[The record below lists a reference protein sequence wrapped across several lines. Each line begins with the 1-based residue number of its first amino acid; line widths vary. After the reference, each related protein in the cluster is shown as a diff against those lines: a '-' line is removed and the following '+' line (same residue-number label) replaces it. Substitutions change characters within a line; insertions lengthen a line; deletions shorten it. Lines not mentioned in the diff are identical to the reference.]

1 MERREAWIALDLI
14 EHIGPR
20 TVTKLLEIFADPL
33 AILNA
38 GTRTLNDLSF
48 LTAQQRAALCAGPD
62 AAALRKVV
70 DRLTEMG
77 AAWVCRDE
85 EAYPS
90 LLKEIPDPPS
100 VLYVRGNLHDI
111 DPAVAVVGTRSPS
124 HYGGEA
130 AFSLSRDLSLRGVSV
145 VSGLARGI
153 DTCAHRGALKG
164 LGKTVAVLGSGI
176 DTIYP
181 PENLALAEE
190 ICSQGAV
197 VSEFPPGTGPRPE
210 HFPRRNRII
219 TGLSSG
225 VVIVEAT
232 LRSGAMITARHALD
246 QGRLCMAVPGA
257 ITNPRSKGPHE
268 LLRQGATLVEQ
279 ADDVL
284 MEIAPQLHGVL
295 TRQQPE
301 NVGGIIALMD
311 GEPLGIE
318 EIAKVL
324 KTDITETTRML
335 SMLELKGD
343 IERVAGNRFTRR
355 RLHG

>member
-20 TVTKLLEIFADPL
+20 TITKLLELFADPL

-48 LTAQQRAALCAGPD
+48 LTAQQRAALCTGAD
-62 AAALRKVV
+62 AAALKEAV
-70 DRLTEMG
+70 DRLGRMG
-77 AAWVCRDE
+77 AGWVCRDE
-85 EAYPS
+85 NEYPA
-90 LLKEIPDPPS
+90 LLKEIHDPPS

-130 AFSLSRDLSLRGVSV
+130 AFTLSRDLSLRGVSI

-153 DTCAHRGALKG
+153 DTHAHRGALKG
-164 LGKTVAVLGSGI
+164 LGKTMAVLGSGI
-176 DTIYP
+176 DCIYP

-190 ICSQGAV
+190 ISQHGAV

-219 TGLSSG
+219 TGLSSA

-268 LLRQGATLVEQ
+268 LLRQGATLVEE
-279 ADDVL
+279 ADDIL
-284 MEIAPQLHGVL
+284 MEIAPQLQGVL
-295 TRQQPE
+295 AEQQTE
-301 NVGGIIALMD
+301 NASGIMSLIT
-311 GEPLGIE
+311 GEALGIE
-318 EIAKVL
+318 EIASAL
-324 KTDITETTRML
+324 KTDISEATRL
-335 SMLELKGD
+335 LTILELNGE

>member
-20 TVTKLLEIFADPL
+20 TITKLLELFADPRT
-33 AILNA
+33 ILKA
-38 GTRTLNDLSF
+38 GTRNLNDLSF
-48 LTAQQRAALCAGPD
+48 LTTQQRAALSAGAD
-62 AAALRKVV
+62 TAELRKIV
-70 DRLTEMG
+70 DQLDRMG

-85 EAYPS
+85 DDYPA

-100 VLYVRGNLHDI
+100 ILYVRGNIHEI
-111 DPAVAVVGTRSPS
+111 DPSVAVVGTRSPS
-124 HYGGEA
+124 HYGGDV
-130 AFSLSRDLSLRGVSV
+130 AFTLSRDLSLRGLSI

-153 DTCAHRGALKG
+153 DTYAHRGALKG

-190 ICSQGAV
+190 ICARGAV

-284 MEIAPQLHGVL
+284 MEIAPQLQGIL
-295 TRQQPE
+295 NEQQPE
-301 NVGGIIALMD
+301 SERGIMSLVA

-318 EIAKVL
+318 EIARAL
-324 KTDITETTRML
+324 RTDITETTRML
-335 SMLELKGD
+335 SILELRGE

>member
-33 AILNA
+33 AVLNA
-38 GTRTLNDLSF
+38 GTRTLNNLPF
-48 LTAQQRAALCAGPD
+48 LTAQQRAALCAGAD
-62 AAALRKVV
+62 AAALKEAV
-70 DRLTEMG
+70 DRLASIG
-77 AAWVCRDE
+77 ADWVCRDE
-85 EAYPS
+85 DGYPA
-90 LLKEIPDPPS
+90 LLKEIHDPPS

-111 DPAVAVVGTRSPS
+111 DPSVAVVGTRSPS
-124 HYGGEA
+124 HYGGEV
-130 AFSLSRDLSLRGVSV
+130 AFSLSRDLSLRGVSI

-153 DTCAHRGALKG
+153 DTYAHRGAMKG

-176 DTIYP
+176 DCVYP

-190 ICSQGAV
+190 ICSHGAV
-197 VSEFPPGTGPRPE
+197 VSEFPPGTGPRPD

-219 TGLSSG
+219 TGLSAG

-257 ITNPRSKGPHE
+257 ITNPRSRGPHE

-284 MEIAPQLHGVL
+284 MEIAPQLQGTL
-295 TRQQPE
+295 TAETPE
-301 NVGGIIALMD
+301 DEHGIISLVA
-311 GEPLGIE
+311 GEALGIE
-318 EIAKVL
+318 EIASAL
-324 KTDITETTRML
+324 KTDISETTRML
-335 SMLELKGD
+335 TALELKGV